1 MVSALLHFESCT
13 QLAAALED
21 ALQSRAQVRSVQV
34 RTLIRYV
41 GLLWPWENWNT
52 RRPAAGKPGTT
63 ADR

>member
-1 MVSALLHFESCT
+1 M
-13 QLAAALED
+13 
-21 ALQSRAQVRSVQV
+21 